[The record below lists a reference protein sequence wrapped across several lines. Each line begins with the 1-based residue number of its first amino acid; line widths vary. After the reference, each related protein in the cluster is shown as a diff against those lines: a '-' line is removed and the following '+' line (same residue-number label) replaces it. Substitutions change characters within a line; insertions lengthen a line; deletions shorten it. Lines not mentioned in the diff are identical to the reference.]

1 MSLLPYASLTHRR
14 RAYRSTGDVV
24 LLNAV
29 TITSAT
35 AAAEFTGI
43 DSTYG
48 EYIFGFYN
56 VNPATDSQTLAFQM
70 DTDGGND
77 GYNDANI
84 TNTMFRGFHYENDST
99 AQLGVNTV
107 FDQYQSTAF
116 SNLGENVGGDADE
129 HISGMLHVFNPAS
142 TTYVKNFYS
151 RAVELSNSAGAFDFF
166 TAGYFNTTS
175 ALNALKFKFQSGNID
190 AGIFKMWGVK

>member
-1 MSLLPYASLTHRR
+1 
-14 RAYRSTGDVV
+14 
-24 LLNAV
+24 
-29 TITSAT
+29 
-35 AAAEFTGI
+35 
-43 DSTYG
+43 
-48 EYIFGFYN
+48 
-56 VNPATDSQTLAFQM
+56 M

-84 TNTMFRGFHYENDST
+84 TNTFFRALHYEDNSN
-99 AQLGVNTV
+99 ALVAVNTG
-107 FDQYQSTAF
+107 FDQAQSTAF

-142 TTYVKNFYS
+142 TTYVKHFYS
-151 RAVELSNSAGAFDFF
+151 RAVEQASSAGAFDFF